1 MVAKIATGNSLYG
14 ALSYNQS
21 KIDAGEAKVILT
33 NKMYGGLDEDL
44 TIKNCFE
51 SFALLMPE
59 RYRTE
64 KPILHISLNPHP
76 DDKIEDWKYAE
87 IAKEYMDKMGY
98 GDQPYIIY
106 KHEDIDRHHL
116 HIITTNIDVNGKKLD
131 SNNNFYRS
139 KKATREI
146 EQKYGLHTAER
157 KSREERQTFDFR
169 KVDATKNDVKNQI
182 RNVIKPIAASY
193 KFQSFGEYR
202 TLLSRYNICV
212 EESKGERNGRAYEGL
227 IYYATNDKGDKVSNP
242 FKSSLYGKAVGYEAI
257 HSKCSQHKQTI
268 KDRRLNKQ
276 TAERIDRATLGVNNR
291 DEFKER
297 LREQNIDVVFRENE
311 SGIIY
316 GTTFID
322 HNNQCVFNGSR
333 LGGDFSANAINDR
346 FSMPI
351 EDQPSQQSQ
360 GAEQQ
365 QWQESH
371 NDEFSLGGLFD
382 LPIDE
387 GIDDPEEESF
397 RKAMQRKKKKG
408 RKL

>member
-1 MVAKIATGNSLYG
+1 MVAKITIGNSLYG

-44 TIKNCFE
+44 STRNCFE
-51 SFALLMPE
+51 SFMLLMPE

-98 GDQPYIIY
+98 GDQPYVVY
-106 KHEDIDRHHL
+106 KHEDIDRHHI
-116 HIITTNIDVNGKKLD
+116 HIVTTNIDVNGKKLD
-131 SNNNFYRS
+131 SNNNYYRS

-157 KSREERQTFDFR
+157 KSKEERQAFDFR
-169 KVDATKNDVKNQI
+169 KVDAAKNDVKSQI

-212 EESKGERNGRAYEGL
+212 EESKGERYGRAYEGL
-227 IYYATNDKGDKVSNP
+227 IYYATNDNGEKVSNP
-242 FKSSLYGKAVGYEAI
+242 FKSSLYGKAVGYNAI
-257 HSKCSQHKQTI
+257 HNKCGQHKQTI

-276 TAERIDRATLGVNNR
+276 TAERIASATMGVNSR
-291 DEFKER
+291 DEFVER

-311 SGIIY
+311 SGRIY

-333 LGGDFSANAINDR
+333 LGGDFSANAINER
-346 FSMPI
+346 FEQATTS
-351 EDQPSQQSQ
+351 EVAQPVP
-360 GAEQQ
+360 AKNKH
-365 QWQESH
+365 QESY
-371 NDEFSLGGLFD
+371 DDDFSLGGLFD
-382 LPIDE
+382 LPIDS
-387 GIDDPEEESF
+387 GIDDPEEERF
-397 RKAMQRKKKKG
+397 RRAMQKKKKRKG
-408 RKL
+408 RKM